1 MNAGRVLV
9 FSGWDPERNVLV
21 IEARKSVKKKQTQHP
36 AKKRLLTALRSDL
49 TAMERSPHVRSLA
62 EGKDYVCTVCE
73 MPNKP
78 CESDPKA
85 VCGHM
90 VREGTDS
97 WLVER
102 SLQDPEAH
110 VVGVCLSCGKR
121 IAPAQL
127 KKNPLAEVCA
137 SCTKSSDHVR
147 SLPSTRA

>member
-1 MNAGRVLV
+1 MQLVRVIV
-9 FSGWDPERNVLV
+9 
-21 IEARKSVKKKQTQHP
+21 ARTKVKRKQAKHS

-49 TAMERSPHVRSLA
+49 TAIERSPHVRSLA

-73 MPNKP
+73 MPTKP
-78 CESDPKA
+78 CESDPSA

-102 SLQDPEAH
+102 SLQEPEAH
-110 VVGVCLSCGKR
+110 PTGNCLSCGKR

-127 KKNPLAEVCA
+127 KKNPLAELCA
-137 SCTKSSDHVR
+137 LCIKSSERVQVPH
-147 SLPSTRA
+147 SARA